1 MAKLTQSTCIDGASR
16 LSNEHDKGKTHTPMN
31 DFGDMMKQAQ
41 KIQAQMQEAQ
51 AEIGQM
57 QVQGESG
64 AGLVKVTMNG
74 RHEVSQVE
82 IDPTVLTEDKSVLED
97 LLAAACNDTVRRVE
111 KAQSEKMQELGG
123 GMLSGLNLPF
133 GKMPF

>member
-1 MAKLTQSTCIDGASR
+1 
-16 LSNEHDKGKTHTPMN
+16 
-31 DFGDMMKQAQ
+31 MMKQAQ
-41 KIQAQMQEAQ
+41 KMQARMQEAQ

-74 RHEVSQVE
+74 RHEVSRVE
-82 IDPTVLTEDKSVLED
+82 IDPAVLGEEKSVLED

-111 KAQSEKMQELGG
+111 KAQAEKMKELGVRRRRT
-123 GMLSGLNLPF
+123 PWTKTE
-133 GKMPF
+133 KMKTIWRATGAPTGQNADRWRAASSDE